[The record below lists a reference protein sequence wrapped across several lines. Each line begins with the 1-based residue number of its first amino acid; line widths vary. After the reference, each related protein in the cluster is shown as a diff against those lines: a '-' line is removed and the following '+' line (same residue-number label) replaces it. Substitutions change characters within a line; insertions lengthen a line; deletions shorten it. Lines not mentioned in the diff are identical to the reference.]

1 MARQRVVLLD
11 GTGNRIGIQPSYIA
25 RRLPLLDQ
33 PPDRQLCHY
42 DHGVGTVG
50 RPGVLFE
57 WQNLPAH
64 LLGLAFGWGTR
75 ITVERAYRFLFEHHR
90 PGDDIYL
97 FGFSRGA
104 YAARLLAAMVH
115 RYGLLPPQHLHQFP
129 HAWNA
134 LAHRVGGFGRMGWI
148 RRAFAGRPVTVR
160 LLGLYHTVNSTGWI
174 SKPFNV
180 PNTVNNRSVENVR
193 HALSLDQRRSFFS
206 PLLWGPAGNRPYH
219 PDVAVQQVGFAG
231 VHWDVGGGY
240 AMDQSGLA
248 SCALD
253 WMLGDACALGLRLDR
268 QGCQAFLA
276 RPPPPDRDGPPFR
289 RRPGDGDRLAAT
301 PSLEP
306 STQGHD
312 LAAGPLHAA
321 AQPRTPTWPAA
332 MGAQRGAPAP
342 VPRPGL
348 PSRA

>member
-1 MARQRVVLLD
+1 MVLLD
-11 GTGNRIGIQPSYIA
+11 GTGNRIDIQPSYIA
-25 RRLPLLDQ
+25 RMLPLLDQ

-57 WQNLPAH
+57 WQNLPAR

-75 ITVERAYRFLFEHHR
+75 ITVERAYRFLCEHHR

-129 HAWNA
+129 PALNA

-148 RRAFAGRPVTVR
+148 RRAYADRPVTVR
-160 LLGLYHTVNSTGWI
+160 LLGLYDTVNSTGWI
-174 SKPFNV
+174 SNPHNV

-248 SCALD
+248 SCAP
-253 WMLGDACALGLRLDR
+253 GVDAGRRLCAGTAAGPARMPGLSG
-268 QGCQAFLA
+268 QVT
-276 RPPPPDRDGPPFR
+276 PPPDRDGPAFR
-289 RRPGDGDRLAAT
+289 RRPGDGDRMATT

-306 STQGHD
+306 RTQDHD

-342 VPRPGL
+342 VRQPGL